1 MKAATL
7 ILTAGLMLTLSG
19 CMATGEDSMA
29 RLSNEEIA
37 VMDLTER
44 ELSLRTDMEAI
55 GFEHQPFSTT
65 IDTFTMPIN
74 DLFVNQYELM
84 EQYRA
89 IQEEHIDVQ
98 SFLNANDG
106 KSDDELLAA
115 AMAFDAEAESEDQK
129 ILPSLQ
135 RYESANDAIFSSNL
149 ALAGKLSMQALR
161 LYDLSQIDLAAL
173 LEDEGMMMITKI
185 GQFGDVYDRAKT
197 QLDYIGYA
205 NEYIEHNEKLVQ
217 QLQNLQGLK
226 TASNA
231 SN

>member
-7 ILTAGLMLTLSG
+7 ILTAGLAISLSG
-19 CMATGEDSMA
+19 CMATGEDSMT

-44 ELSLRTDMEAI
+44 EQSLRTNMEAI
-55 GFEHQPFSTT
+55 GFEHQTFSPT

-106 KSDDELLAA
+106 KSDEELLAA
-115 AMAFDAEAESEDQK
+115 AMAFDAEAESDDQK
-129 ILPSLQ
+129 IMPSLQ
-135 RYESANDAIFSSNL
+135 RYQTANEAIFSSNL
-149 ALAGKLSMQALR
+149 ALAAKLSMQAVR
-161 LYDLSQIDLAAL
+161 LYDLSQIDLTSL
-173 LEDEGMMMITKI
+173 LQNEGMMMIMKI
-185 GQFGDVYDRAKT
+185 GQFGDVYDRAET
-197 QLDYIGYA
+197 QLEYIGYA
-205 NEYIEHNEKLVQ
+205 NEYIEHNEKLVE
-217 QLQNLQGLK
+217 QLQNLQALK
-226 TASNA
+226 TASNTG
-231 SN
+231 S